1 MQQPKYKQ
9 FELTLI
15 NGSTVVCSAPTCKV
29 TINYAANVAYHWAKV
44 NKKDVISIK
53 PIK

>member
-15 NGSTVVCSAPTCKV
+15 NGSTVVCSAPTSKV
-29 TINYAANVAYHWAKV
+29 TINYAANVAYYWAKV
-44 NKKDVISIK
+44 SKKDVISVK